1 MTHVQLEKWMGLQE
15 RPWMEKNEQLQNDL
29 QKNTCYP
36 VWFFGLSFAVG
47 HAACHFVAN
56 MLVHPDLVF
65 QFVVVT
71 F

>member
-36 VWFFGLSFAVG
+36 VWFFGLSFAVE
-47 HAACHFVAN
+47 HIILQQTCWCTQTLFFN
-56 MLVHPDLVF
+56 L
-65 QFVVVT
+65 
-71 F
+71 

>member
-1 MTHVQLEKWMGLQE
+1 
-15 RPWMEKNEQLQNDL
+15 MEKNEQLQNDL

-56 MLVHPDLVF
+56 MLVHPDLFF

>member
-15 RPWMEKNEQLQNDL
+15 RPWMEKMSSY
-29 QKNTCYP
+29 KMTFKKYM
-36 VWFFGLSFAVG
+36 LSCLVFWVEFCRWAYHFA
-47 HAACHFVAN
+47 AN